1 MLRSGSLLTLA
12 AAITL
17 VAWPGVG
24 RGADPEV
31 VITIEKN
38 RFQPEEVK
46 VKAGVP
52 FVLVVS
58 NKDAAPEEFDS
69 KDLRLEKVVPAGK
82 TVRIRVPA
90 LKAGAYRFVGEYHEA
105 TAKGRILAE

>member
-12 AAITL
+12 AAVTL
-17 VAWPGVG
+17 VAWPGVV

-31 VITIEKN
+31 VLTIEKN

-58 NKDAAPEEFDS
+58 NKDGAPEEFES
-69 KDLRLEKVVPAGK
+69 KDLKLEKVVPAGK